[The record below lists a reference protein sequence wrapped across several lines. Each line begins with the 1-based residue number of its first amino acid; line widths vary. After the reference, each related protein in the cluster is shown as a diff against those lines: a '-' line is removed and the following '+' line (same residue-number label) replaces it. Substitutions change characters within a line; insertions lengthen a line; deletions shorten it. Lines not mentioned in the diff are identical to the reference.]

1 MSIAKLENPILRRGT
16 EPVGKIDQ
24 EIKDLVDLMIQ
35 TLIKN
40 GAYGIAAPQVGVSKK
55 IAVIDVE
62 GFFQVLINPQI
73 TMKSE
78 ELESGVE
85 GCLSVPGVNAEITR
99 SKEITVKATNLDN
112 KPITIS
118 GTGLLGRVLQH
129 ELDHLNG
136 RLFIDH
142 LGQAKRNQLLKE
154 MKRKQNSS

>member
-1 MSIAKLENPILRRGT
+1 MSIVKLENPILRRST
-16 EPVGKIDQ
+16 EPVEKIDQ

-35 TLIKN
+35 TLIVN

-55 IAVIDVE
+55 ITVIDVE
-62 GFFQVLINPQI
+62 GFFQVLLNPQI

-85 GCLSVPGVNAEITR
+85 GCLSVPGVHAEITR

-129 ELDHLNG
+129 EVDHLNG
-136 RLFIDH
+136 TLFIDH
-142 LGQAKRNQLLKE
+142 LGEAKRNQLLKE